1 MEKRT
6 PCESDQCLPTE
17 EGGGSIFFSH
27 ATLALGDRT
36 LFRHLD
42 LKVGQGQLIGL
53 SGESGCG
60 KTSLLRAVLGFV
72 PLTSGSV
79 EVCGLPMDAHHV
91 DAIRRQTAYVPQE
104 LQPLAEKGEDLIHLT
119 HHLEHNRTAAQAER
133 AERLAQIMKTLGLDA
148 SLLQLAVP
156 KLSGGQRQRLL
167 LAAALALQKP
177 LLLLDEPSSALDED
191 STQRVGLALLRACHE
206 EGGAALIVSHDPV
219 LLAVCDQVIDLNRY
233 A

>member
-1 MEKRT
+1 MT
-6 PCESDQCLPTE
+6 QDSNSTTFSSLPNR
-17 EGGGSIFFSH
+17 EGGGRVSFSH
-27 ATLALGDRT
+27 ASLAFGDRT
-36 LFRHLD
+36 LFRDLD
-42 LKVGQGQLIGL
+42 FTVGQGQLIGL

-72 PLTSGSV
+72 PLTSGSI
-79 EVCGLPMDAHHV
+79 EVCGLPLDAHHI

-133 AERLAQIMKTLGLDA
+133 AERLAQIMKMLGLDD
-148 SLLQLAVP
+148 SLLQLAAP

-177 LLLLDEPSSALDED
+177 LLLLDEPSSALDEET
-191 STQRVGLALLRACHE
+191 TQRVGLALLRACHE